1 MGSNCEKKID
11 RCSSDPCANGYHFR
25 QRSYKELE
33 AGILITKGS
42 SQACLA
48 NEIVN
53 VAVVLEEQII
63 QNDLEDVA
71 NAFATFM
78 DFLYGLYIDYPK
90 RLKGQVDAGWS
101 GSLGVTAF
109 LRAASGTEVQPTAQ
123 THHRASATSNRADS
137 SDRTSGTAAS
147 GITGLGT
154 TSEVTMMTGGSGLA
168 TILQTGSVQA
178 AILRTGSGLAAIV
191 GDSLKPEAVIEVK
204 KAADAG
210 KEIAFVLDGSGSIR
224 TDDFEKAKDFIYN
237 VMLNVWKTCFDC
249 DFAVVQYGYDI
260 LTELSLRD
268 NEDGARALEKVKEI
282 KQLGRFTKTASA
294 IHHVLTNIFVP
305 ESGSKNNSR
314 KMIIVL
320 SDGEILGDEM
330 NLTDVLN
337 MPQMEGITR
346 FAIGC
351 DFAVVQYGR
360 DIRTELSHG
369 DSEDRAR
376 ALNKV
381 KEIQQLGSFTK
392 TASAIHHVLTNIFV
406 PENGSKNY
414 SRKMI
419 IVLSDGEILG
429 DPMNLTDVLNMPQ
442 MNGITRFA
450 IGVGDD
456 LKPAAVQEMKEIAD
470 TNKFFHV
477 SNYAALVNILSQ
489 LCDFAVVQYGY
500 DILTELSLRD
510 NEDGARALEKV
521 KEIKQL
527 GRFTKTASAI
537 HHVLTNIFVP
547 ESGSKNNSR
556 KMIIVLSDGEIL
568 GDEMNLTD
576 VLNMPQMEGITRFA
590 IGVGDDLKPA
600 AVQEMKEIADT
611 NNFFHVSNYA
621 ALVNIL
627 SQLQQSITG
636 IEGYSVASA
645 HLPSK
650 TLYISGAPRYNL
662 TGGVFI
668 FEGSEKYVL
677 QGEQVGSYFGSV
689 ICTLDIDMNGYT
701 DHLLV
706 GAPHF
711 HQYGEEGKV
720 LVYKLN
726 QQERF
731 ESVDNLER
739 TVVHPFA
746 RFGAAIASIGDID
759 GNSHGDIAVGAPFE
773 TDASGSIYIYNGF
786 KDGLRFSQNKG
797 SLQFEDKWDLMRPI
811 VLKLLRQESVT
822 KQQWFDLF
830 SDVHAVCL
838 WDDKGPAKIHQA
850 LKEDILDFIKQA
862 QARVLSHQDDTALL
876 KAYIVEWRKFFTQCD
891 ILPKPFCQLEI
902 TLMGKQG
909 SNKKS
914 NVEDSIVRK
923 LMLDTWNESIFSN
936 IKNRLQDSAMK
947 LVHAERLGEAF
958 DSQLVIGVR
967 ESYVNLCSNPD
978 DKLQIYRD
986 NFEKAY
992 LDSTERFYRT
1002 QAPSYLQQ
1010 NGVQNYMKYADAK
1023 LREEEK
1029 RALRYLE
1036 TRRECN
1042 SVQALM
1048 ECCVNALVTSFK
1060 ETILAECPGMIKRN
1074 ETDKLHLMF
1083 SLMDKVP
1090 SGIEPML
1097 KDLEDHIISAG
1108 LADMV
1113 AAAETITTDS
1123 EKYVEQLLTLFNRF
1137 SKLVKEAFQD
1147 DPRFLTARDKAYKA
1161 VVNDATIF
1169 KLELPLKQKGV
1180 GLKTQPESK
1189 CPELLANY
1197 CDMLL
1202 RKTPLS
1208 KKLTSEEIELKLKEV
1223 LLVLKYVQNKDVFMR
1238 YHKAHLTRRL
1248 ILDISADSEIEENMV
1263 EWLREVGMPADY
1275 VNKLARMF
1283 QDIKVSEDL
1292 NQVFKEMHKH
1302 NRLALPADSVNIKI
1316 LNAGAWSRS
1325 SEKVFVSLPTELE
1338 DLIPEVED
1346 FYKKNH
1352 SGRKLHWH
1360 HLMSNGI
1367 ITFKNEVGQY
1377 DLEVTTFQLAVL
1389 FAWNQRPRE
1398 KISFENLKLATEL
1411 PDAEL
1416 RRTLWSLVAFPKLKR
1431 QVLSYEPL
1439 VNSPKD
1445 FTDSTLFFVNQE
1457 FSLIKNSKVQKRG
1470 KINLIGRLQLTT
1482 ERMREEENEGIVQLR
1497 ILRTQEAIIQ
1507 IMKMRKKITNAQL
1520 QTELVE
1526 ILKNMFLPQKKMIK
1540 EQIEWLIEHKY
1551 IKRDETDINTFI
1563 YMA

>member
-1 MGSNCEKKID
+1 M
-11 RCSSDPCANGYHFR
+11 
-25 QRSYKELE
+25 
-33 AGILITKGS
+33 
-42 SQACLA
+42 
-48 NEIVN
+48 
-53 VAVVLEEQII
+53 
-63 QNDLEDVA
+63 
-71 NAFATFM
+71 
-78 DFLYGLYIDYPK
+78 
-90 RLKGQVDAGWS
+90 
-101 GSLGVTAF
+101 
-109 LRAASGTEVQPTAQ
+109 
-123 THHRASATSNRADS
+123 ATSN
-137 SDRTSGTAAS
+137 
-147 GITGLGT
+147 L
-154 TSEVTMMTGGSGLA
+154 
-168 TILQTGSVQA
+168 
-178 AILRTGSGLAAIV
+178 
-191 GDSLKPEAVIEVK
+191 LK
-204 KAADAG
+204 
-210 KEIAFVLDGSGSIR
+210 
-224 TDDFEKAKDFIYN
+224 
-237 VMLNVWKTCFDC
+237 
-249 DFAVVQYGYDI
+249 
-260 LTELSLRD
+260 
-268 NEDGARALEKVKEI
+268 
-282 KQLGRFTKTASA
+282 
-294 IHHVLTNIFVP
+294 
-305 ESGSKNNSR
+305 
-314 KMIIVL
+314 
-320 SDGEILGDEM
+320 
-330 NLTDVLN
+330 
-337 MPQMEGITR
+337 
-346 FAIGC
+346 
-351 DFAVVQYGR
+351 
-360 DIRTELSHG
+360 
-369 DSEDRAR
+369 
-376 ALNKV
+376 
-381 KEIQQLGSFTK
+381 
-392 TASAIHHVLTNIFV
+392 
-406 PENGSKNY
+406 
-414 SRKMI
+414 
-419 IVLSDGEILG
+419 
-429 DPMNLTDVLNMPQ
+429 
-442 MNGITRFA
+442 
-450 IGVGDD
+450 
-456 LKPAAVQEMKEIAD
+456 
-470 TNKFFHV
+470 
-477 SNYAALVNILSQ
+477 
-489 LCDFAVVQYGY
+489 
-500 DILTELSLRD
+500 
-510 NEDGARALEKV
+510 
-521 KEIKQL
+521 
-527 GRFTKTASAI
+527 
-537 HHVLTNIFVP
+537 
-547 ESGSKNNSR
+547 
-556 KMIIVLSDGEIL
+556 
-568 GDEMNLTD
+568 
-576 VLNMPQMEGITRFA
+576 
-590 IGVGDDLKPA
+590 
-600 AVQEMKEIADT
+600 
-611 NNFFHVSNYA
+611 
-621 ALVNIL
+621 
-627 SQLQQSITG
+627 
-636 IEGYSVASA
+636 
-645 HLPSK
+645 
-650 TLYISGAPRYNL
+650 
-662 TGGVFI
+662 
-668 FEGSEKYVL
+668 
-677 QGEQVGSYFGSV
+677 
-689 ICTLDIDMNGYT
+689 
-701 DHLLV
+701 
-706 GAPHF
+706 
-711 HQYGEEGKV
+711 
-720 LVYKLN
+720 
-726 QQERF
+726 
-731 ESVDNLER
+731 
-739 TVVHPFA
+739 
-746 RFGAAIASIGDID
+746 
-759 GNSHGDIAVGAPFE
+759 
-773 TDASGSIYIYNGF
+773 
-786 KDGLRFSQNKG
+786 NKG

-862 QARVLSHQDDTALL
+862 QAVCTVYHFCTFNKRVLSHQDDTALL

-891 ILPKPFCQLEI
+891 ILPKPFCKLEI
-902 TLMGKQG
+902 TLLGNQG

-914 NVEDSIVRK
+914 SVEDSIVRK
-923 LMLDTWNESIFSN
+923 LMLDTWNESIFCN

-967 ESYVNLCSNPD
+967 ESYVNLCSNAD
-978 DKLQIYRD
+978 DKLQIYRE

-992 LDSTERFYRT
+992 LDSTERFYKT
-1002 QAPSYLQQ
+1002 QAPAYLQQ
-1010 NGVQNYMKYADAK
+1010 NGVQNYMKYADGK

-1074 ETDKLHLMF
+1074 ETESEYGRSSGTKGSASSELHLMF

-1097 KDLEDHIISAG
+1097 KDLEDHIMNAG

-1113 AAAETITTDS
+1113 ASAETITTDS

-1169 KLELPLKQKGV
+1169 KLELPLRQKGV

-1208 KKLTSEEIELKLKEV
+1208 KKLTSEEIEAKLKEV

-1292 NQVFKEMHKH
+1292 NQSFKEMHKH
-1302 NRLALPADSVNIKI
+1302 NKLALPADSVNIKI

-1338 DLIPEVED
+1338 DLIPEVEE

-1398 KISFENLKLATEL
+1398 RISFENLKLATEL

-1431 QVLSYEPL
+1431 QVLSYEP
-1439 VNSPKD
+1439 VVGSPKD
-1445 FTDSTLFFVNQE
+1445 FAEGTVFYINQE

-1507 IMKMRKKITNAQL
+1507 IMKMRKRISNAQL

>member
-1 MGSNCEKKID
+1 SWQSGFSKK
-11 RCSSDPCANGYHFR
+11 
-25 QRSYKELE
+25 
-33 AGILITKGS
+33 
-42 SQACLA
+42 
-48 NEIVN
+48 
-53 VAVVLEEQII
+53 
-63 QNDLEDVA
+63 
-71 NAFATFM
+71 
-78 DFLYGLYIDYPK
+78 
-90 RLKGQVDAGWS
+90 QV
-101 GSLGVTAF
+101 
-109 LRAASGTEVQPTAQ
+109 
-123 THHRASATSNRADS
+123 
-137 SDRTSGTAAS
+137 
-147 GITGLGT
+147 
-154 TSEVTMMTGGSGLA
+154 
-168 TILQTGSVQA
+168 
-178 AILRTGSGLAAIV
+178 
-191 GDSLKPEAVIEVK
+191 
-204 KAADAG
+204 
-210 KEIAFVLDGSGSIR
+210 IA
-224 TDDFEKAKDFIYN
+224 
-237 VMLNVWKTCFDC
+237 
-249 DFAVVQYGYDI
+249 
-260 LTELSLRD
+260 
-268 NEDGARALEKVKEI
+268 
-282 KQLGRFTKTASA
+282 
-294 IHHVLTNIFVP
+294 
-305 ESGSKNNSR
+305 
-314 KMIIVL
+314 
-320 SDGEILGDEM
+320 
-330 NLTDVLN
+330 
-337 MPQMEGITR
+337 
-346 FAIGC
+346 
-351 DFAVVQYGR
+351 
-360 DIRTELSHG
+360 LSH
-369 DSEDRAR
+369 
-376 ALNKV
+376 
-381 KEIQQLGSFTK
+381 
-392 TASAIHHVLTNIFV
+392 
-406 PENGSKNY
+406 
-414 SRKMI
+414 
-419 IVLSDGEILG
+419 
-429 DPMNLTDVLNMPQ
+429 
-442 MNGITRFA
+442 
-450 IGVGDD
+450 
-456 LKPAAVQEMKEIAD
+456 
-470 TNKFFHV
+470 
-477 SNYAALVNILSQ
+477 
-489 LCDFAVVQYGY
+489 
-500 DILTELSLRD
+500 
-510 NEDGARALEKV
+510 
-521 KEIKQL
+521 
-527 GRFTKTASAI
+527 
-537 HHVLTNIFVP
+537 
-547 ESGSKNNSR
+547 
-556 KMIIVLSDGEIL
+556 
-568 GDEMNLTD
+568 
-576 VLNMPQMEGITRFA
+576 
-590 IGVGDDLKPA
+590 
-600 AVQEMKEIADT
+600 
-611 NNFFHVSNYA
+611 
-621 ALVNIL
+621 
-627 SQLQQSITG
+627 
-636 IEGYSVASA
+636 
-645 HLPSK
+645 
-650 TLYISGAPRYNL
+650 
-662 TGGVFI
+662 
-668 FEGSEKYVL
+668 FE
-677 QGEQVGSYFGSV
+677 V
-689 ICTLDIDMNGYT
+689 IN
-701 DHLLV
+701 
-706 GAPHF
+706 
-711 HQYGEEGKV
+711 
-720 LVYKLN
+720 
-726 QQERF
+726 
-731 ESVDNLER
+731 
-739 TVVHPFA
+739 TV
-746 RFGAAIASIGDID
+746 RS
-759 GNSHGDIAVGAPFE
+759 
-773 TDASGSIYIYNGF
+773 
-786 KDGLRFSQNKG
+786 NKG
-797 SLQFEDKWDLMRPI
+797 SLQFEDKWDFMRPI

-967 ESYVNLCSNPD
+967 ESYVNLCSNPE

-1010 NGVQNYMKYADAK
+1010 NGVQNYMKYVSKISVCSAW
-1023 LREEEK
+1023 
-1029 RALRYLE
+1029 E
-1036 TRRECN
+1036 T
-1042 SVQALM
+1042 
-1048 ECCVNALVTSFK
+1048 
-1060 ETILAECPGMIKRN
+1060 LAEMQLCLYLYLS
-1074 ETDKLHLMF
+1074 ELHLMF

-1090 SGIEPML
+1090 NGIEPML
-1097 KDLEDHIISAG
+1097 KDLEEHIVSAG

-1208 KKLTSEEIELKLKEV
+1208 KKLTSEEIEAKLKEV

-1292 NQVFKEMHKH
+1292 NQAFKEMHK
-1302 NRLALPADSVNIKI
+1302 NNKLALPADSVNIKI

-1338 DLIPEVED
+1338 DLIPEVEE

-1431 QVLSYEPL
+1431 QVLLYEPQ

-1445 FTDSTLFFVNQE
+1445 FTEGTLFSVNQE
-1457 FSLIKNSKVQKRG
+1457 FSLIKNAKVQKRG

-1551 IKRDETDINTFI
+1551 IRRDESDINTFI

>member
-1 MGSNCEKKID
+1 M
-11 RCSSDPCANGYHFR
+11 
-25 QRSYKELE
+25 
-33 AGILITKGS
+33 
-42 SQACLA
+42 
-48 NEIVN
+48 
-53 VAVVLEEQII
+53 
-63 QNDLEDVA
+63 
-71 NAFATFM
+71 
-78 DFLYGLYIDYPK
+78 
-90 RLKGQVDAGWS
+90 
-101 GSLGVTAF
+101 
-109 LRAASGTEVQPTAQ
+109 
-123 THHRASATSNRADS
+123 ATSN
-137 SDRTSGTAAS
+137 
-147 GITGLGT
+147 L
-154 TSEVTMMTGGSGLA
+154 
-168 TILQTGSVQA
+168 
-178 AILRTGSGLAAIV
+178 
-191 GDSLKPEAVIEVK
+191 LK
-204 KAADAG
+204 
-210 KEIAFVLDGSGSIR
+210 
-224 TDDFEKAKDFIYN
+224 
-237 VMLNVWKTCFDC
+237 
-249 DFAVVQYGYDI
+249 
-260 LTELSLRD
+260 
-268 NEDGARALEKVKEI
+268 
-282 KQLGRFTKTASA
+282 
-294 IHHVLTNIFVP
+294 
-305 ESGSKNNSR
+305 
-314 KMIIVL
+314 
-320 SDGEILGDEM
+320 
-330 NLTDVLN
+330 
-337 MPQMEGITR
+337 
-346 FAIGC
+346 
-351 DFAVVQYGR
+351 
-360 DIRTELSHG
+360 
-369 DSEDRAR
+369 
-376 ALNKV
+376 
-381 KEIQQLGSFTK
+381 
-392 TASAIHHVLTNIFV
+392 
-406 PENGSKNY
+406 
-414 SRKMI
+414 
-419 IVLSDGEILG
+419 
-429 DPMNLTDVLNMPQ
+429 
-442 MNGITRFA
+442 
-450 IGVGDD
+450 
-456 LKPAAVQEMKEIAD
+456 
-470 TNKFFHV
+470 
-477 SNYAALVNILSQ
+477 
-489 LCDFAVVQYGY
+489 
-500 DILTELSLRD
+500 
-510 NEDGARALEKV
+510 
-521 KEIKQL
+521 
-527 GRFTKTASAI
+527 
-537 HHVLTNIFVP
+537 
-547 ESGSKNNSR
+547 
-556 KMIIVLSDGEIL
+556 
-568 GDEMNLTD
+568 
-576 VLNMPQMEGITRFA
+576 
-590 IGVGDDLKPA
+590 
-600 AVQEMKEIADT
+600 
-611 NNFFHVSNYA
+611 
-621 ALVNIL
+621 
-627 SQLQQSITG
+627 
-636 IEGYSVASA
+636 
-645 HLPSK
+645 
-650 TLYISGAPRYNL
+650 
-662 TGGVFI
+662 
-668 FEGSEKYVL
+668 
-677 QGEQVGSYFGSV
+677 
-689 ICTLDIDMNGYT
+689 
-701 DHLLV
+701 
-706 GAPHF
+706 
-711 HQYGEEGKV
+711 
-720 LVYKLN
+720 
-726 QQERF
+726 
-731 ESVDNLER
+731 
-739 TVVHPFA
+739 
-746 RFGAAIASIGDID
+746 
-759 GNSHGDIAVGAPFE
+759 
-773 TDASGSIYIYNGF
+773 
-786 KDGLRFSQNKG
+786 NKG
-797 SLQFEDKWDLMRPI
+797 SLQFEDKWDFMRPI

-838 WDDKGPAKIHQA
+838 WDDKGSSKIHQA
-850 LKEDILDFIKQA
+850 LKEDILEFIKQA

-891 ILPKPFCQLEI
+891 ILPKPFCQLEV
-902 TLMGKQG
+902 TLMGKQS

-914 NVEDSIVRK
+914 NMEDSIVRK

-936 IKNRLQDSAMK
+936 IKSRLQDSAMK

-967 ESYVNLCSNPD
+967 ESYVNLCSNPE

-1023 LREEEK
+1023 LKEEEK

-1042 SVQALM
+1042 SVEALM

-1060 ETILAECPGMIKRN
+1060 ETILAECQGMIKRN
-1074 ETDKLHLMF
+1074 ETEKLHLMF

-1090 SGIEPML
+1090 NGIEPML
-1097 KDLEDHIISAG
+1097 KDLEEHIISAG

-1208 KKLTSEEIELKLKEV
+1208 KKLTSEEIEAKLKEV
-1223 LLVLKYVQNKDVFMR
+1223 
-1238 YHKAHLTRRL
+1238 
-1248 ILDISADSEIEENMV
+1248 
-1263 EWLREVGMPADY
+1263 EVGMPADY

-1292 NQVFKEMHKH
+1292 NQAFKEMHK
-1302 NRLALPADSVNIKI
+1302 NNKLALPADSVNIKI

-1338 DLIPEVED
+1338 DLIPEVEE

-1431 QVLSYEPL
+1431 QVLLYEPQ

-1445 FTDSTLFFVNQE
+1445 FTEGTLFSVNQE
-1457 FSLIKNSKVQKRG
+1457 FSLIKNAKVQKRG

-1507 IMKMRKKITNAQL
+1507 IMKMRKKISNAQL

-1551 IKRDETDINTFI
+1551 IRRDESDINTFI

>member
-1 MGSNCEKKID
+1 MKKTKY
-11 RCSSDPCANGYHFR
+11 SD
-25 QRSYKELE
+25 
-33 AGILITKGS
+33 
-42 SQACLA
+42 LA
-48 NEIVN
+48 TES
-53 VAVVLEEQII
+53 A
-63 QNDLEDVA
+63 QND
-71 NAFATFM
+71 
-78 DFLYGLYIDYPK
+78 
-90 RLKGQVDAGWS
+90 
-101 GSLGVTAF
+101 
-109 LRAASGTEVQPTAQ
+109 
-123 THHRASATSNRADS
+123 
-137 SDRTSGTAAS
+137 
-147 GITGLGT
+147 
-154 TSEVTMMTGGSGLA
+154 
-168 TILQTGSVQA
+168 
-178 AILRTGSGLAAIV
+178 
-191 GDSLKPEAVIEVK
+191 
-204 KAADAG
+204 
-210 KEIAFVLDGSGSIR
+210 
-224 TDDFEKAKDFIYN
+224 
-237 VMLNVWKTCFDC
+237 WKT
-249 DFAVVQYGYDI
+249 
-260 LTELSLRD
+260 
-268 NEDGARALEKVKEI
+268 KV
-282 KQLGRFTKTASA
+282 FPVA
-294 IHHVLTNIFVP
+294 ISMTNLL
-305 ESGSKNNSR
+305 K
-314 KMIIVL
+314 KM
-320 SDGEILGDEM
+320 
-330 NLTDVLN
+330 
-337 MPQMEGITR
+337 
-346 FAIGC
+346 A
-351 DFAVVQYGR
+351 
-360 DIRTELSHG
+360 
-369 DSEDRAR
+369 
-376 ALNKV
+376 
-381 KEIQQLGSFTK
+381 
-392 TASAIHHVLTNIFV
+392 
-406 PENGSKNY
+406 
-414 SRKMI
+414 
-419 IVLSDGEILG
+419 
-429 DPMNLTDVLNMPQ
+429 
-442 MNGITRFA
+442 
-450 IGVGDD
+450 
-456 LKPAAVQEMKEIAD
+456 
-470 TNKFFHV
+470 
-477 SNYAALVNILSQ
+477 
-489 LCDFAVVQYGY
+489 
-500 DILTELSLRD
+500 
-510 NEDGARALEKV
+510 
-521 KEIKQL
+521 
-527 GRFTKTASAI
+527 
-537 HHVLTNIFVP
+537 
-547 ESGSKNNSR
+547 
-556 KMIIVLSDGEIL
+556 
-568 GDEMNLTD
+568 
-576 VLNMPQMEGITRFA
+576 
-590 IGVGDDLKPA
+590 
-600 AVQEMKEIADT
+600 
-611 NNFFHVSNYA
+611 
-621 ALVNIL
+621 
-627 SQLQQSITG
+627 
-636 IEGYSVASA
+636 
-645 HLPSK
+645 
-650 TLYISGAPRYNL
+650 
-662 TGGVFI
+662 
-668 FEGSEKYVL
+668 
-677 QGEQVGSYFGSV
+677 
-689 ICTLDIDMNGYT
+689 
-701 DHLLV
+701 
-706 GAPHF
+706 
-711 HQYGEEGKV
+711 
-720 LVYKLN
+720 
-726 QQERF
+726 
-731 ESVDNLER
+731 
-739 TVVHPFA
+739 
-746 RFGAAIASIGDID
+746 
-759 GNSHGDIAVGAPFE
+759 
-773 TDASGSIYIYNGF
+773 
-786 KDGLRFSQNKG
+786 NKG

-923 LMLDTWNESIFSN
+923 LM
-936 IKNRLQDSAMK
+936 
-947 LVHAERLGEAF
+947 
-958 DSQLVIGVR
+958 
-967 ESYVNLCSNPD
+967 
-978 DKLQIYRD
+978 
-986 NFEKAY
+986 
-992 LDSTERFYRT
+992 
-1002 QAPSYLQQ
+1002 
-1010 NGVQNYMKYADAK
+1010 
-1023 LREEEK
+1023 
-1029 RALRYLE
+1029 
-1036 TRRECN
+1036 
-1042 SVQALM
+1042 

-1074 ETDKLHLMF
+1074 ETEKLHLMF

-1090 SGIEPML
+1090 NGIEPML
-1097 KDLEDHIISAG
+1097 KDLEEHIISAG

-1208 KKLTSEEIELKLKEV
+1208 KKLTSEEIEAKLKEV

-1292 NQVFKEMHKH
+1292 NQAFKEMHKH
-1302 NRLALPADSVNIKI
+1302 NKLALPADSVNIKI

-1431 QVLSYEPL
+1431 QVLSYEPQ

-1445 FTDSTLFFVNQE
+1445 FAEGTLFYVNQE

-1551 IKRDETDINTFI
+1551 IKRDESDINTFI

>member
-1 MGSNCEKKID
+1 
-11 RCSSDPCANGYHFR
+11 
-25 QRSYKELE
+25 
-33 AGILITKGS
+33 
-42 SQACLA
+42 
-48 NEIVN
+48 
-53 VAVVLEEQII
+53 
-63 QNDLEDVA
+63 
-71 NAFATFM
+71 
-78 DFLYGLYIDYPK
+78 
-90 RLKGQVDAGWS
+90 
-101 GSLGVTAF
+101 
-109 LRAASGTEVQPTAQ
+109 
-123 THHRASATSNRADS
+123 
-137 SDRTSGTAAS
+137 
-147 GITGLGT
+147 
-154 TSEVTMMTGGSGLA
+154 
-168 TILQTGSVQA
+168 
-178 AILRTGSGLAAIV
+178 
-191 GDSLKPEAVIEVK
+191 
-204 KAADAG
+204 
-210 KEIAFVLDGSGSIR
+210 
-224 TDDFEKAKDFIYN
+224 
-237 VMLNVWKTCFDC
+237 
-249 DFAVVQYGYDI
+249 
-260 LTELSLRD
+260 LS
-268 NEDGARALEKVKEI
+268 K
-282 KQLGRFTKTASA
+282 
-294 IHHVLTNIFVP
+294 
-305 ESGSKNNSR
+305 
-314 KMIIVL
+314 
-320 SDGEILGDEM
+320 
-330 NLTDVLN
+330 
-337 MPQMEGITR
+337 
-346 FAIGC
+346 
-351 DFAVVQYGR
+351 
-360 DIRTELSHG
+360 
-369 DSEDRAR
+369 
-376 ALNKV
+376 
-381 KEIQQLGSFTK
+381 
-392 TASAIHHVLTNIFV
+392 
-406 PENGSKNY
+406 
-414 SRKMI
+414 
-419 IVLSDGEILG
+419 
-429 DPMNLTDVLNMPQ
+429 
-442 MNGITRFA
+442 
-450 IGVGDD
+450 
-456 LKPAAVQEMKEIAD
+456 
-470 TNKFFHV
+470 
-477 SNYAALVNILSQ
+477 
-489 LCDFAVVQYGY
+489 
-500 DILTELSLRD
+500 
-510 NEDGARALEKV
+510 
-521 KEIKQL
+521 
-527 GRFTKTASAI
+527 
-537 HHVLTNIFVP
+537 
-547 ESGSKNNSR
+547 
-556 KMIIVLSDGEIL
+556 
-568 GDEMNLTD
+568 
-576 VLNMPQMEGITRFA
+576 
-590 IGVGDDLKPA
+590 
-600 AVQEMKEIADT
+600 
-611 NNFFHVSNYA
+611 
-621 ALVNIL
+621 
-627 SQLQQSITG
+627 
-636 IEGYSVASA
+636 
-645 HLPSK
+645 
-650 TLYISGAPRYNL
+650 
-662 TGGVFI
+662 
-668 FEGSEKYVL
+668 
-677 QGEQVGSYFGSV
+677 
-689 ICTLDIDMNGYT
+689 
-701 DHLLV
+701 
-706 GAPHF
+706 
-711 HQYGEEGKV
+711 
-720 LVYKLN
+720 
-726 QQERF
+726 
-731 ESVDNLER
+731 
-739 TVVHPFA
+739 
-746 RFGAAIASIGDID
+746 
-759 GNSHGDIAVGAPFE
+759 
-773 TDASGSIYIYNGF
+773 
-786 KDGLRFSQNKG
+786 NKG
-797 SLQFEDKWDLMRPI
+797 SLQFEDKWDFMRPI

-850 LKEDILDFIKQA
+850 LKEDILEFIKQA

-902 TLMGKQG
+902 TLLGKQG
-909 SNKKS
+909 GNKKS
-914 NVEDSIVRK
+914 NVEDGIVRK

-967 ESYVNLCSNPD
+967 ESYVNLCSNPE

-1023 LREEEK
+1023 LKEEEK

-1042 SVQALM
+1042 SVEALM

-1060 ETILAECPGMIKRN
+1060 ETILAECQGMIKRN
-1074 ETDKLHLMF
+1074 ETEKLHLMF

-1090 SGIEPML
+1090 NGIEPML
-1097 KDLEDHIISAG
+1097 KDLEEHIISAG

-1208 KKLTSEEIELKLKEV
+1208 KKLTSEEIEAKLKEV

-1292 NQVFKEMHKH
+1292 NQAFKEMHK
-1302 NRLALPADSVNIKI
+1302 NNKLALPADSVNIKI

-1338 DLIPEVED
+1338 DLIPEVEE

-1367 ITFKNEVGQY
+1367 
-1377 DLEVTTFQLAVL
+1377 
-1389 FAWNQRPRE
+1389 
-1398 KISFENLKLATEL
+1398 
-1411 PDAEL
+1411 
-1416 RRTLWSLVAFPKLKR
+1416 SLVAFPKLKR
-1431 QVLSYEPL
+1431 QVLLYEPQ

-1445 FTDSTLFFVNQE
+1445 FTEGTLFSVNQE
-1457 FSLIKNSKVQKRG
+1457 FSLIKNAKVQKRG

-1507 IMKMRKKITNAQL
+1507 IMKMRKKISNAQL

-1551 IKRDETDINTFI
+1551 IRRDESDINTFI

>member
-1 MGSNCEKKID
+1 
-11 RCSSDPCANGYHFR
+11 
-25 QRSYKELE
+25 
-33 AGILITKGS
+33 
-42 SQACLA
+42 
-48 NEIVN
+48 
-53 VAVVLEEQII
+53 
-63 QNDLEDVA
+63 
-71 NAFATFM
+71 
-78 DFLYGLYIDYPK
+78 
-90 RLKGQVDAGWS
+90 
-101 GSLGVTAF
+101 
-109 LRAASGTEVQPTAQ
+109 
-123 THHRASATSNRADS
+123 
-137 SDRTSGTAAS
+137 
-147 GITGLGT
+147 
-154 TSEVTMMTGGSGLA
+154 
-168 TILQTGSVQA
+168 
-178 AILRTGSGLAAIV
+178 
-191 GDSLKPEAVIEVK
+191 
-204 KAADAG
+204 
-210 KEIAFVLDGSGSIR
+210 
-224 TDDFEKAKDFIYN
+224 
-237 VMLNVWKTCFDC
+237 
-249 DFAVVQYGYDI
+249 
-260 LTELSLRD
+260 
-268 NEDGARALEKVKEI
+268 
-282 KQLGRFTKTASA
+282 
-294 IHHVLTNIFVP
+294 
-305 ESGSKNNSR
+305 
-314 KMIIVL
+314 
-320 SDGEILGDEM
+320 
-330 NLTDVLN
+330 
-337 MPQMEGITR
+337 
-346 FAIGC
+346 
-351 DFAVVQYGR
+351 
-360 DIRTELSHG
+360 
-369 DSEDRAR
+369 
-376 ALNKV
+376 
-381 KEIQQLGSFTK
+381 
-392 TASAIHHVLTNIFV
+392 
-406 PENGSKNY
+406 
-414 SRKMI
+414 
-419 IVLSDGEILG
+419 
-429 DPMNLTDVLNMPQ
+429 
-442 MNGITRFA
+442 
-450 IGVGDD
+450 
-456 LKPAAVQEMKEIAD
+456 
-470 TNKFFHV
+470 
-477 SNYAALVNILSQ
+477 
-489 LCDFAVVQYGY
+489 
-500 DILTELSLRD
+500 
-510 NEDGARALEKV
+510 
-521 KEIKQL
+521 
-527 GRFTKTASAI
+527 
-537 HHVLTNIFVP
+537 
-547 ESGSKNNSR
+547 
-556 KMIIVLSDGEIL
+556 
-568 GDEMNLTD
+568 
-576 VLNMPQMEGITRFA
+576 
-590 IGVGDDLKPA
+590 
-600 AVQEMKEIADT
+600 
-611 NNFFHVSNYA
+611 
-621 ALVNIL
+621 
-627 SQLQQSITG
+627 
-636 IEGYSVASA
+636 
-645 HLPSK
+645 
-650 TLYISGAPRYNL
+650 
-662 TGGVFI
+662 
-668 FEGSEKYVL
+668 
-677 QGEQVGSYFGSV
+677 
-689 ICTLDIDMNGYT
+689 
-701 DHLLV
+701 
-706 GAPHF
+706 
-711 HQYGEEGKV
+711 
-720 LVYKLN
+720 
-726 QQERF
+726 
-731 ESVDNLER
+731 
-739 TVVHPFA
+739 
-746 RFGAAIASIGDID
+746 
-759 GNSHGDIAVGAPFE
+759 
-773 TDASGSIYIYNGF
+773 
-786 KDGLRFSQNKG
+786 NKG
-797 SLQFEDKWDLMRPI
+797 SLQFEDKWDFMRPI

-967 ESYVNLCSNPD
+967 ESYVNLCSNPE

-1023 LREEEK
+1023 LKEEEK

-1042 SVQALM
+1042 SVEALM

-1060 ETILAECPGMIKRN
+1060 ETILAECQGMIKRN
-1074 ETDKLHLMF
+1074 ETEKLHLMF

-1090 SGIEPML
+1090 NGIEPML
-1097 KDLEDHIISAG
+1097 KDLEEHIVSAG

-1113 AAAETITTDS
+1113 AAAETITTVS
-1123 EKYVEQLLTLFNRF
+1123 ELVFNKKTMTKQLCRT
-1137 SKLVKEAFQD
+1137 
-1147 DPRFLTARDKAYKA
+1147 

-1208 KKLTSEEIELKLKEV
+1208 KKLTSEEIEAKLKEV

-1292 NQVFKEMHKH
+1292 NQAFKEMHK
-1302 NRLALPADSVNIKI
+1302 NNKLALPADSVNIKI

-1338 DLIPEVED
+1338 DLIPEVEE

-1431 QVLSYEPL
+1431 QVLLYEPQ

-1445 FTDSTLFFVNQE
+1445 FTEGTLFSVNQE
-1457 FSLIKNSKVQKRG
+1457 FSLIKNAKVQKRG

-1497 ILRTQEAIIQ
+1497 ILRTQAAIIQ

-1551 IKRDETDINTFI
+1551 IRRDESDINTFI

>member
-1 MGSNCEKKID
+1 M
-11 RCSSDPCANGYHFR
+11 F
-25 QRSYKELE
+25 
-33 AGILITKGS
+33 T
-42 SQACLA
+42 
-48 NEIVN
+48 
-53 VAVVLEEQII
+53 VL
-63 QNDLEDVA
+63 N
-71 NAFATFM
+71 M
-78 DFLYGLYIDYPK
+78 
-90 RLKGQVDAGWS
+90 
-101 GSLGVTAF
+101 
-109 LRAASGTEVQPTAQ
+109 
-123 THHRASATSNRADS
+123 ATSN
-137 SDRTSGTAAS
+137 
-147 GITGLGT
+147 L
-154 TSEVTMMTGGSGLA
+154 
-168 TILQTGSVQA
+168 
-178 AILRTGSGLAAIV
+178 
-191 GDSLKPEAVIEVK
+191 LK
-204 KAADAG
+204 
-210 KEIAFVLDGSGSIR
+210 
-224 TDDFEKAKDFIYN
+224 
-237 VMLNVWKTCFDC
+237 
-249 DFAVVQYGYDI
+249 
-260 LTELSLRD
+260 
-268 NEDGARALEKVKEI
+268 
-282 KQLGRFTKTASA
+282 
-294 IHHVLTNIFVP
+294 
-305 ESGSKNNSR
+305 
-314 KMIIVL
+314 
-320 SDGEILGDEM
+320 
-330 NLTDVLN
+330 
-337 MPQMEGITR
+337 
-346 FAIGC
+346 
-351 DFAVVQYGR
+351 
-360 DIRTELSHG
+360 
-369 DSEDRAR
+369 
-376 ALNKV
+376 
-381 KEIQQLGSFTK
+381 
-392 TASAIHHVLTNIFV
+392 
-406 PENGSKNY
+406 
-414 SRKMI
+414 
-419 IVLSDGEILG
+419 
-429 DPMNLTDVLNMPQ
+429 
-442 MNGITRFA
+442 
-450 IGVGDD
+450 
-456 LKPAAVQEMKEIAD
+456 
-470 TNKFFHV
+470 
-477 SNYAALVNILSQ
+477 
-489 LCDFAVVQYGY
+489 
-500 DILTELSLRD
+500 
-510 NEDGARALEKV
+510 
-521 KEIKQL
+521 
-527 GRFTKTASAI
+527 
-537 HHVLTNIFVP
+537 
-547 ESGSKNNSR
+547 
-556 KMIIVLSDGEIL
+556 
-568 GDEMNLTD
+568 
-576 VLNMPQMEGITRFA
+576 
-590 IGVGDDLKPA
+590 
-600 AVQEMKEIADT
+600 
-611 NNFFHVSNYA
+611 
-621 ALVNIL
+621 
-627 SQLQQSITG
+627 
-636 IEGYSVASA
+636 
-645 HLPSK
+645 
-650 TLYISGAPRYNL
+650 
-662 TGGVFI
+662 
-668 FEGSEKYVL
+668 
-677 QGEQVGSYFGSV
+677 
-689 ICTLDIDMNGYT
+689 
-701 DHLLV
+701 
-706 GAPHF
+706 
-711 HQYGEEGKV
+711 
-720 LVYKLN
+720 
-726 QQERF
+726 
-731 ESVDNLER
+731 
-739 TVVHPFA
+739 
-746 RFGAAIASIGDID
+746 
-759 GNSHGDIAVGAPFE
+759 
-773 TDASGSIYIYNGF
+773 
-786 KDGLRFSQNKG
+786 NKG

-850 LKEDILDFIKQA
+850 LKADILDFIKQA

-978 DKLQIYRD
+978 NKLQIYRD

-992 LDSTERFYRT
+992 MDSTERFYRT

-1010 NGVQNYMKYADAK
+1010 NGVQNYMKY
-1023 LREEEK
+1023 
-1029 RALRYLE
+1029 
-1036 TRRECN
+1036 
-1042 SVQALM
+1042 LM

-1060 ETILAECPGMIKRN
+1060 ETILAECPGMIRRN
-1074 ETDKLHLMF
+1074 ETESEYGRSAPGTKGSASSELHLMF

-1097 KDLEDHIISAG
+1097 KDLEEHIMSAG

-1113 AAAETITTDS
+1113 ASAETITSDS
-1123 EKYVEQLLTLFNRF
+1123 EKYVEQLLILFNRF
-1137 SKLVKEAFQD
+1137 SKLVKDAFQD

-1208 KKLTSEEIELKLKEV
+1208 KKLASEEIEAKLKEV

-1292 NQVFKEMHKH
+1292 NQNFKECHKH
-1302 NRLALPADSVNIKI
+1302 NKLALSADSVNIKI

-1398 KISFENLKLATEL
+1398 RISFENLKLATEL

-1431 QVLSYEPL
+1431 QVLSYDP
-1439 VNSPKD
+1439 VVGSPKD
-1445 FTDSTLFFVNQE
+1445 FAEGTLFYVNQE

-1507 IMKMRKKITNAQL
+1507 IMKMRKRITNAQL

-1540 EQIEWLIEHKY
+1540 EQMEWLIEHKY
-1551 IKRDETDINTFI
+1551 IKRDETDLNTFI

>member
-1 MGSNCEKKID
+1 
-11 RCSSDPCANGYHFR
+11 
-25 QRSYKELE
+25 QR
-33 AGILITKGS
+33 GVRG
-42 SQACLA
+42 CL
-48 NEIVN
+48 NP
-53 VAVVLEEQII
+53 
-63 QNDLEDVA
+63 
-71 NAFATFM
+71 
-78 DFLYGLYIDYPK
+78 GLPK
-90 RLKGQVDAGWS
+90 L
-101 GSLGVTAF
+101 F
-109 LRAASGTEVQPTAQ
+109 
-123 THHRASATSNRADS
+123 HSARGDTSA
-137 SDRTSGTAAS
+137 
-147 GITGLGT
+147 L
-154 TSEVTMMTGGSGLA
+154 L
-168 TILQTGSVQA
+168 
-178 AILRTGSGLAAIV
+178 
-191 GDSLKPEAVIEVK
+191 
-204 KAADAG
+204 
-210 KEIAFVLDGSGSIR
+210 
-224 TDDFEKAKDFIYN
+224 
-237 VMLNVWKTCFDC
+237 
-249 DFAVVQYGYDI
+249 I
-260 LTELSLRD
+260 LT
-268 NEDGARALEKVKEI
+268 K
-282 KQLGRFTKTASA
+282 
-294 IHHVLTNIFVP
+294 
-305 ESGSKNNSR
+305 
-314 KMIIVL
+314 
-320 SDGEILGDEM
+320 
-330 NLTDVLN
+330 
-337 MPQMEGITR
+337 
-346 FAIGC
+346 
-351 DFAVVQYGR
+351 
-360 DIRTELSHG
+360 
-369 DSEDRAR
+369 
-376 ALNKV
+376 
-381 KEIQQLGSFTK
+381 
-392 TASAIHHVLTNIFV
+392 
-406 PENGSKNY
+406 
-414 SRKMI
+414 
-419 IVLSDGEILG
+419 
-429 DPMNLTDVLNMPQ
+429 
-442 MNGITRFA
+442 
-450 IGVGDD
+450 
-456 LKPAAVQEMKEIAD
+456 
-470 TNKFFHV
+470 
-477 SNYAALVNILSQ
+477 
-489 LCDFAVVQYGY
+489 
-500 DILTELSLRD
+500 
-510 NEDGARALEKV
+510 
-521 KEIKQL
+521 
-527 GRFTKTASAI
+527 
-537 HHVLTNIFVP
+537 
-547 ESGSKNNSR
+547 
-556 KMIIVLSDGEIL
+556 
-568 GDEMNLTD
+568 
-576 VLNMPQMEGITRFA
+576 
-590 IGVGDDLKPA
+590 
-600 AVQEMKEIADT
+600 
-611 NNFFHVSNYA
+611 
-621 ALVNIL
+621 
-627 SQLQQSITG
+627 
-636 IEGYSVASA
+636 
-645 HLPSK
+645 
-650 TLYISGAPRYNL
+650 
-662 TGGVFI
+662 
-668 FEGSEKYVL
+668 
-677 QGEQVGSYFGSV
+677 
-689 ICTLDIDMNGYT
+689 
-701 DHLLV
+701 
-706 GAPHF
+706 
-711 HQYGEEGKV
+711 
-720 LVYKLN
+720 
-726 QQERF
+726 
-731 ESVDNLER
+731 
-739 TVVHPFA
+739 
-746 RFGAAIASIGDID
+746 
-759 GNSHGDIAVGAPFE
+759 
-773 TDASGSIYIYNGF
+773 
-786 KDGLRFSQNKG
+786 NKG

-967 ESYVNLCSNPD
+967 ESYVNLCSNTD
-978 DKLQIYRD
+978 DKLQIYRE

-992 LDSTERFYRT
+992 MDSTERFYRT

-1060 ETILAECPGMIKRN
+1060 ETILAECPGMIKQN
-1074 ETDKLHLMF
+1074 ETEKLHLMF

-1097 KDLEDHIISAG
+1097 NDLEDHIMSAG
-1108 LADMV
+1108 LADMM
-1113 AAAETITTDS
+1113 ASAETITSDS

-1137 SKLVKEAFQD
+1137 SKLVKDAFQD

-1161 VVNDATIF
+1161 VVNDFVTLHLI
-1169 KLELPLKQKGV
+1169 KL
-1180 GLKTQPESK
+1180 
-1189 CPELLANY
+1189 LL
-1197 CDMLL
+1197 
-1202 RKTPLS
+1202 
-1208 KKLTSEEIELKLKEV
+1208 

-1292 NQVFKEMHKH
+1292 NQNFKECHKH
-1302 NRLALPADSVNIKI
+1302 NKLALSADSVNIKI

-1389 FAWNQRPRE
+1389 FAWNQRPQER
-1398 KISFENLKLATEL
+1398 ISFENLKLATEL

-1431 QVLSYEPL
+1431 QVLFYDP
-1439 VNSPKD
+1439 VVGSPKD
-1445 FTDSTLFFVNQE
+1445 FAEGTLFYVNQE

-1507 IMKMRKKITNAQL
+1507 IMKMRKRITNAQL

-1540 EQIEWLIEHKY
+1540 EQMEWLIEHKY
-1551 IKRDETDINTFI
+1551 IKRDETDLNTFL

>member
-1 MGSNCEKKID
+1 
-11 RCSSDPCANGYHFR
+11 
-25 QRSYKELE
+25 
-33 AGILITKGS
+33 
-42 SQACLA
+42 
-48 NEIVN
+48 
-53 VAVVLEEQII
+53 
-63 QNDLEDVA
+63 
-71 NAFATFM
+71 
-78 DFLYGLYIDYPK
+78 
-90 RLKGQVDAGWS
+90 
-101 GSLGVTAF
+101 
-109 LRAASGTEVQPTAQ
+109 
-123 THHRASATSNRADS
+123 
-137 SDRTSGTAAS
+137 
-147 GITGLGT
+147 
-154 TSEVTMMTGGSGLA
+154 
-168 TILQTGSVQA
+168 
-178 AILRTGSGLAAIV
+178 
-191 GDSLKPEAVIEVK
+191 
-204 KAADAG
+204 
-210 KEIAFVLDGSGSIR
+210 
-224 TDDFEKAKDFIYN
+224 
-237 VMLNVWKTCFDC
+237 
-249 DFAVVQYGYDI
+249 
-260 LTELSLRD
+260 
-268 NEDGARALEKVKEI
+268 
-282 KQLGRFTKTASA
+282 
-294 IHHVLTNIFVP
+294 
-305 ESGSKNNSR
+305 
-314 KMIIVL
+314 
-320 SDGEILGDEM
+320 
-330 NLTDVLN
+330 
-337 MPQMEGITR
+337 
-346 FAIGC
+346 
-351 DFAVVQYGR
+351 
-360 DIRTELSHG
+360 
-369 DSEDRAR
+369 
-376 ALNKV
+376 
-381 KEIQQLGSFTK
+381 
-392 TASAIHHVLTNIFV
+392 
-406 PENGSKNY
+406 
-414 SRKMI
+414 
-419 IVLSDGEILG
+419 
-429 DPMNLTDVLNMPQ
+429 
-442 MNGITRFA
+442 
-450 IGVGDD
+450 
-456 LKPAAVQEMKEIAD
+456 
-470 TNKFFHV
+470 
-477 SNYAALVNILSQ
+477 
-489 LCDFAVVQYGY
+489 
-500 DILTELSLRD
+500 
-510 NEDGARALEKV
+510 
-521 KEIKQL
+521 
-527 GRFTKTASAI
+527 
-537 HHVLTNIFVP
+537 
-547 ESGSKNNSR
+547 
-556 KMIIVLSDGEIL
+556 
-568 GDEMNLTD
+568 
-576 VLNMPQMEGITRFA
+576 
-590 IGVGDDLKPA
+590 
-600 AVQEMKEIADT
+600 
-611 NNFFHVSNYA
+611 
-621 ALVNIL
+621 
-627 SQLQQSITG
+627 
-636 IEGYSVASA
+636 
-645 HLPSK
+645 
-650 TLYISGAPRYNL
+650 
-662 TGGVFI
+662 
-668 FEGSEKYVL
+668 
-677 QGEQVGSYFGSV
+677 
-689 ICTLDIDMNGYT
+689 
-701 DHLLV
+701 
-706 GAPHF
+706 
-711 HQYGEEGKV
+711 
-720 LVYKLN
+720 
-726 QQERF
+726 
-731 ESVDNLER
+731 
-739 TVVHPFA
+739 
-746 RFGAAIASIGDID
+746 
-759 GNSHGDIAVGAPFE
+759 
-773 TDASGSIYIYNGF
+773 
-786 KDGLRFSQNKG
+786 
-797 SLQFEDKWDLMRPI
+797 MRPI
-811 VLKLLRQESVT
+811 VLKLLRQE
-822 KQQWFDLF
+822 F
-830 SDVHAVCL
+830 CL
-838 WDDKGPAKIHQA
+838 WDDKGPAKIQ
-850 LKEDILDFIKQA
+850 KKKKKDILEFIKQA

-967 ESYVNLCSNPD
+967 ESYVNLCSNPE

-1010 NGVQNYMKYADAK
+1010 NGVQNYMKY
-1023 LREEEK
+1023 
-1029 RALRYLE
+1029 
-1036 TRRECN
+1036 
-1042 SVQALM
+1042 LM

-1060 ETILAECPGMIKRN
+1060 ETILAECQGMIKRN
-1074 ETDKLHLMF
+1074 ETEKLHLMF

-1090 SGIEPML
+1090 NGIEPML
-1097 KDLEDHIISAG
+1097 KDLEEHIISAG

-1208 KKLTSEEIELKLKEV
+1208 KKLTSEEIEAKLKEV

-1292 NQVFKEMHKH
+1292 NQAFKEMHK
-1302 NRLALPADSVNIKI
+1302 NNKLALPADSVNIKI

-1338 DLIPEVED
+1338 DLIPEVEE

-1416 RRTLWSLVAFPKLKR
+1416 RRTLWVCFVIFLNLFSQILLLYMMFKR
-1431 QVLSYEPL
+1431 P
-1439 VNSPKD
+1439 
-1445 FTDSTLFFVNQE
+1445 FTVKY
-1457 FSLIKNSKVQKRG
+1457 LIQCFYRKNAKVQKRG

-1507 IMKMRKKITNAQL
+1507 IMKMRKKISNAQL

-1551 IKRDETDINTFI
+1551 IRRDESDINTFI